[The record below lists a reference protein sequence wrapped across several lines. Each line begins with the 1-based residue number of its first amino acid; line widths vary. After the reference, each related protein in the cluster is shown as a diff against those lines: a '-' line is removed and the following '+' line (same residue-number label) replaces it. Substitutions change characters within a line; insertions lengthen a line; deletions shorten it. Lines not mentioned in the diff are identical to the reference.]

1 MLGTQGTGFGSR
13 TDPLP
18 HSGGNSEATKAIVFS
33 SVSDGCPRSGSVSA
47 TTRSEPSGRD
57 LSLWYYPSAPAL
69 GVLEECLP

>member
-33 SVSDGCPRSGSVSA
+33 SVSDGRPRSGSVSA

-57 LSLWYYPSAPAL
+57 LSCCAVNLTPANPSA
-69 GVLEECLP
+69 